1 LSKYLLKN
9 CTCTGPSSRW
19 KYICSSAVISLSS
32 HKPTT
37 NPSAYVFA
45 EFKVLVSAAACA
57 VETGLFAS
65 EVLSTLFINNEVLAV
80 PTTKFKVPPS
90 HCLSKAVF
98 QVAALVILASA
109 KVPAQP
115 TVIVVAAKAI
125 NGEPPRV
132 LYLCHPL

>member
-1 LSKYLLKN
+1 MEIHLA
-9 CTCTGPSSRW
+9 
-19 KYICSSAVISLSS
+19 AVIPLSS

-80 PTTKFKVPPS
+80 PTKFPPS
-90 HCLSKAVF
+90 HVF
-98 QVAALVILASA
+98 S
-109 KVPAQP
+109 
-115 TVIVVAAKAI
+115 
-125 NGEPPRV
+125 
-132 LYLCHPL
+132 H

>member
-1 LSKYLLKN
+1 
-9 CTCTGPSSRW
+9 
-19 KYICSSAVISLSS
+19 
-32 HKPTT
+32 
-37 NPSAYVFA
+37 
-45 EFKVLVSAAACA
+45 VSAAACA

-65 EVLSTLFINNEVLAV
+65 EVLTLFINNEVLAV

-90 HCLSKAVF
+90 HCLLSLKAVF

-115 TVIVVAAKAI
+115 TVIVVAANKAI
-125 NGEPPRV
+125 NGEPQGRV

>member
-1 LSKYLLKN
+1 MSLQNL
-9 CTCTGPSSRW
+9 
-19 KYICSSAVISLSS
+19 KYI
-32 HKPTT
+32 
-37 NPSAYVFA
+37 
-45 EFKVLVSAAACA
+45 AAACA

-90 HCLSKAVF
+90 HCLLSLKAVF

-115 TVIVVAAKAI
+115 TVIVVAANKAI
-125 NGEPPRV
+125 NGEPPRRV